1 VGLKCAFR
9 RCVDT
14 RIFCM
19 WEEVVSIA
27 AVFELTTD
35 DDDELIWLLLIL
47 EVLPQC
53 LFPVSRI
60 S

>member
-35 DDDELIWLLLIL
+35 DDDELIWLFHSLH
-47 EVLPQC
+47 V
-53 LFPVSRI
+53 
-60 S
+60 